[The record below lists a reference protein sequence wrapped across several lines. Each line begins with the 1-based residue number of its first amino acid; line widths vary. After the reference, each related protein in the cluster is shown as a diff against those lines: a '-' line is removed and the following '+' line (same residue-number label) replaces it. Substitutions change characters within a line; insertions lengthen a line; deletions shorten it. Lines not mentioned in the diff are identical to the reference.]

1 MGHAGQSWQQSSLG
15 LPMLVCPLVFL
26 HHLHHLRYKKVVANH
41 RGSLTAQILPS
52 YRPENAPSKMVDFC
66 ICIQPRPKSR
76 QDDAIQSLCVDR
88 SGLSINHTD
97 WGDLTKYPI
106 AVSIETKGP
115 EQSYDTAL
123 LQVATWHASQWRSL
137 LWERNSESRLGF
149 LLGIIVMKHDWF
161 FVATVRD
168 DNGNARTFERVPMGS
183 TETILGIY
191 KLSIALLRLLQWVRT
206 EYWPAF
212 QVDMLGFPAADD
224 VV

>member
-1 MGHAGQSWQQSSLG
+1 MRDSPGSS
-15 LPMLVCPLVFL
+15 
-26 HHLHHLRYKKVVANH
+26 HLLDYRCC
-41 RGSLTAQILPS
+41 LTAQILPS